1 MIREVSLQG
10 TKLVGIDDYKAECND
25 PILYC
30 GVSDGA
36 WQKGRGRSTLT
47 MFVRTLTT
55 LSLLGHISRT
65 SSPNVNS
72 VS

>member
-1 MIREVSLQG
+1 MIREISLQG
-10 TKLVGIDDYKAECND
+10 TKLVGIDDYKTECND

-36 WQKGRGRSTLT
+36 WESDKGRTRFVKTLI
-47 MFVRTLTT
+47 T